1 MVKKKS
7 YLNKVCLL
15 VEFAKKEGVE
25 KKSQDQQI
33 SSVFQEITKDYIAG
47 SPQETKQQWTALSPK
62 EIQDKFLVK
71 GFNVTY
77 HVIHNLYNEFDLGK
91 RQYLKSLPLS
101 VVENRNE
108 QFDYISFLKSE
119 YKSKGLP
126 ILSIDSKKK
135 ELIGNFHRKGSY
147 YGTEHRKVFD
157 HDFPSF
163 AEGKVVP
170 HGIYDLLEN
179 KGYLTLGTSA
189 DTSEFVV
196 DNIAYFWQNN
206 LKFKYEKASSILI
219 LCDGGGSNSARHFI
233 VKEDLVGLAQTLK
246 LDIVMAHYP
255 PYCSKWNPIEHRMF
269 CHVHRAW
276 EGATFQNLQIVKELA
291 EKTSTQNGLSVKVN
305 INEKQ
310 YLTKRKYLPE
320 FKENIENY
328 IDFNEKIPKWNYT
341 IKYQNDGVIF

>member
-1 MVKKKS
+1 MVEYVKK
-7 YLNKVCLL
+7 V
-15 VEFAKKEGVE
+15 VVE
-25 KKSQDQQI
+25 KKSQDPII
-33 SSVFQEITKDYIAG
+33 SSTFQEITKDFIAG
-47 SPQETKQQWTALSPK
+47 NPQEINQKWTALKPK
-62 EIQDKFLVK
+62 EIQDKFSLNGLTVS
-71 GFNVTY
+71 Y
-77 HVIHNLYNEFDLGK
+77 HVIHTLYNKFNLGK
-91 RQYLKSLPLS
+91 RQYLKSIPLS

-108 QFDYISFLKSE
+108 QFEYIASLKQE
-119 YKSKGLP
+119 YISKGLP
-126 ILSIDSKKK
+126 ILSIDTKKK
-135 ELIGNFHRKGSY
+135 ELLGNFHRKGSY
-147 YGTEHRKVFD
+147 YATEHRKVFD

-163 AEGKVVP
+163 ADGKVVP

-179 KGYLTLGTSA
+179 RGYLTLGTSA
-189 DTSEFVV
+189 DTSEFVA
-196 DNIAYFWQNN
+196 DNIAYFWKND

-233 VKEDLVGLAQTLK
+233 VKEDLVNLSQTLK

-269 CHVHRAW
+269 CHIHHSW

-291 EKTSTQNGLSVKVN
+291 EKTSTQNGLSIKVN

-328 IDFNEKIPKWNYT
+328 INFNDKIPKWNYT
-341 IKYQNDGVIF
+341 IKYKNDGVIL